1 MRWKFVSSVVAAALL
16 GTSIAYAAGFTLSAA
31 PKIAFL
37 YFADKHDGGW
47 TQAFDEARPKIE
59 AAVGQKIPYVENV
72 PEVAG
77 KIKPAAETF
86 ISRGYNVII
95 GTAFGY
101 SDTFKE
107 LAEKYPKVAFLN
119 ASGTTNGPNLN
130 PFMDALTKASI
141 FAAWWPVQCP
151 RPANSASLQRIRSV
165 R

>member
-1 MRWKFVSSVVAAALL
+1 MPPGSRSPRLLRSPSS
-16 GTSIAYAAGFTLSAA
+16 TSPTNMTVDGHRLSKSAA
-31 PKIAFL
+31 ENRSGRRA
-37 YFADKHDGGW
+37 
-47 TQAFDEARPKIE
+47 
-59 AAVGQKIPYVENV
+59 KIPYVENV

-119 ASGTTNGPNLN
+119 ASGTTNGPNLH